1 VICIATA
8 QQLIRAQL
16 LPPDLQVM
24 FALFCTI
31 GGTWFWYCWNN
42 KQYAHRIHILMGV
55 LCLFKALTVMSQV
68 CAAATRSWHC
78 SRGRQRWHA

>member
-1 VICIATA
+1 
-8 QQLIRAQL
+8 
-16 LPPDLQVM
+16 M

-31 GGTWFWYCWNN
+31 GGAWFWYCWNN

-68 CAAATRSWHC
+68 CATLLARTGSSVCVKAFPH
-78 SRGRQRWHA
+78 